1 MKIGI
6 NSLHQIKQVREI
18 TDENLT
24 ILELDESSEFY
35 PFKGWGDTR
44 ILCYCYKV
52 SEVGV
57 SVHPYIDTNI
67 IERLE
72 GAESQNE
79 MLMMALAELDM
90 QRETDK
96 TESELAIAGL
106 AETVLGGM

>member
-6 NSLHQIKQVREI
+6 NALHQIKQVREI

-35 PFKGWGDTR
+35 PFKGWSDTR

-52 SEVGV
+52 SDGGV
-57 SVHPYIDTNI
+57 SVYPYIDTNI
-67 IERLE
+67 IERFE

-96 TESELAIAGL
+96 TEAELAIAEL

>member
-24 ILELDESSEFY
+24 IIELDESNEFY
-35 PFKGWGDTR
+35 PFKGWSDIR
-44 ILCYCYKV
+44 ILCYCYNV
-52 SEVGV
+52 SEGGV
-57 SVHPYIDTNI
+57 SVYPYIDTNI

-72 GAESQNE
+72 GAESQSE
-79 MLMMALAELDM
+79 MLMLALDELDM

-96 TESELAIAGL
+96 TESELAIAEL
-106 AETVLGGM
+106 AETVLGGV

>member
-24 ILELDESSEFY
+24 VLELDESSESY
-35 PFKGWGDTR
+35 PFKGWSDTR

-52 SEVGV
+52 SDGGV
-57 SVHPYIDTNI
+57 SVYPYIDTNI

-72 GAESQNE
+72 GAESQSE
-79 MLMMALAELDM
+79 MLMIALAELDM

-96 TESELAIAGL
+96 TESELAIAEL
-106 AETVLGGM
+106 AETVLGGV

>member
-18 TDENLT
+18 IDANLT

-35 PFKGWGDTR
+35 PFKGWSDTR
-44 ILCYCYKV
+44 IFCYCYKV
-52 SEVGV
+52 SESGV
-57 SVHPYIDTNI
+57 SVYPYIDTNI

-72 GAESQNE
+72 GAELQNE
-79 MLMMALAELDM
+79 MLMLAIAELDM

-96 TESELAIAGL
+96 TESELAIAEL
-106 AETVLGGM
+106 AETILGGV

>member
-6 NSLHQIKQVREI
+6 NTLHQIKQVREI
-18 TDENLT
+18 TDASLT
-24 ILELDESSEFY
+24 ILELDESSESY
-35 PFKGWGDTR
+35 PFKGWSDTR

-52 SEVGV
+52 SEDGV
-57 SVHPYIDTNI
+57 SVYPYIDTNI

-90 QRETDK
+90 QREADK
-96 TESELAIAGL
+96 TESELAIVEL
-106 AETVLGGM
+106 AETLLGGV

>member
-6 NSLHQIKQVREI
+6 NHHHQIKQVREI

-35 PFKGWGDTR
+35 PFKGWSDTR

-52 SEVGV
+52 LDDGM
-57 SVHPYIDTNI
+57 SVYPYIDTNI

-79 MLMMALAELDM
+79 MLMLALAELDM
-90 QRETDK
+90 QREMDK
-96 TESELAIAGL
+96 TESELAITEL
-106 AETVLGGM
+106 AETVLGGV

>member
-1 MKIGI
+1 MRIGI
-6 NSLHQIKQVREI
+6 NSLYQIKQMREI

-24 ILELDESSEFY
+24 ILELDESREFY
-35 PFKGWGDTR
+35 PLKGWSDTR

-52 SEVGV
+52 SEGGV
-57 SVHPYIDTNI
+57 SVYPYIDTNI

-90 QRETDK
+90 QREADK
-96 TESELAIAGL
+96 TEAELAIAEL
-106 AETVLGGM
+106 AETVLGGV